1 MDMYIYID
9 MKLVHVFLTVFVDL
23 SSIIL
28 WSFSMF
34 VTRNQMAL
42 HWITEIFT
50 CLWSSHIMDMISLH
64 VFRCNGVYSVC
75 IYLHHIIIFPT
86 FPSNKP
92 LVGFNFQPFWKRLVN
107 LDHSPN
113 RDQNNKSFNPPPRT
127 TRDFWV
133 FFSIFKGWT
142 THDLEP
148 CHVWYQNL
156 SARAA
161 SGSYQQCMTLAG
173 KAAVL
178 GKHRLCLH
186 RLERPSHVFFGDKR
200 RDVCVRVFVLW
211 CKSKI

>member
-1 MDMYIYID
+1 MYIFTSYNHIP
-9 MKLVHVFLTVFVDL
+9 HF
-23 SSIIL
+23 
-28 WSFSMF
+28 SFKQ
-34 VTRNQMAL
+34 TT
-42 HWITEIFT
+42 I
-50 CLWSSHIMDMISLH
+50 
-64 VFRCNGVYSVC
+64 
-75 IYLHHIIIFPT
+75 
-86 FPSNKP
+86 
-92 LVGFNFQPFWKRLVN
+92 VGFNFQPFWKRLVN

-113 RDQNNKSFNPPPRT
+113 TSRDQNNKSFNPPPRT